1 MQYPCQLSVVSLLK
15 LQWRIELTL
24 KITKMHLFLIF
35 AANNSKITNL
45 NSLFYLKTQL
55 INNQFIMIKSF
66 SKQLGAALEEK
77 RRYAEGRAKG
87 ERRISVTLLNIKH
100 FKSIPSLY
108 IIRNKNPKTPHF
120 PHFLIC

>member
-1 MQYPCQLSVVSLLK
+1 
-15 LQWRIELTL
+15 
-24 KITKMHLFLIF
+24 MHLFLIF

-66 SKQLGAALEEK
+66 SKQLGATLEEK

-87 ERRISVTLLNIKH
+87 ERRISVTLLNIKR
-100 FKSIPSLY
+100 FKPISSLC
-108 IIRNKNPKTPHF
+108 IIRNKTP
-120 PHFLIC
+120 

>member
-45 NSLFYLKTQL
+45 NSLFHLKTQL

-87 ERRISVTLLNIKH
+87 ERRISVTLLNIKY
-100 FKSIPSLY
+100 FKSISSLY

>member
-100 FKSIPSLY
+100 FKSISSLY